1 MSSLHI
7 TPYLAMVIAGFT
19 SFIVALAYGRMR
31 SMGDDDQTKS

>member
-19 SFIVALAYGRMR
+19 AFIVALAYGRMR
-31 SMGDDDQTKS
+31 SMGDDDQTKP